1 MEAEHNYHA
10 QIKLHFIDR
19 PVLTAT
25 FMTSKYTWRASKFIP
40 QAAGRKPD
48 EWRAPCKCGL
58 TSIQV
63 TSAHVNKSSDFL
75 SQLYLSRQP
84 GFLWAWGTLKPF
96 GLNCTYCFKWGTF
109 WSTTYLKS
117 DVTPSLPSFAL
128 KNNVNIFLRLLGKC
142 SFLFQ
147 TAAGK
152 CQVFDW
158 QQPADCVGRK
168 REGKLHNLSLQL
180 KNSSRQCLV
189 SGAEEHSNI

>member
-10 QIKLHFIDR
+10 QIKLHFIDT
-19 PVLTAT
+19 PVSTVT
-25 FMTSKYTWRASKFIP
+25 FMTSKYTWRAIKFIP

-117 DVTPSLPSFAL
+117 DVTPSLPSFEL
-128 KNNVNIFLRLLGKC
+128 KNNVNIFFKAFGEM
-142 SFLFQ
+142 FLFVSDSCEEVSSVWL
-147 TAAGK
+147 TAACRLCRQEARGK
-152 CQVFDW
+152 TTQPFTAAKK
-158 QQPADCVGRK
+158 QQQA
-168 REGKLHNLSLQL
+168 
-180 KNSSRQCLV
+180 V
-189 SGAEEHSNI
+189 SG